1 MTEPDITNLHLD
13 RPGIR
18 AALGDLEAEIMEVV
32 WTRPVGEGITV
43 REVWDEI
50 HPKRA
55 IMYTTVMNTMTRLAR
70 KGLLAAEREERA
82 YVYRAITTREEF
94 IDRFV
99 GGALERLLLNFGGAT
114 LAHLKRL
121 DDSTLQARLA
131 RLLEDIERR
140 RSVEE
145 PD

>member
-50 HPKRA
+50 HPKLA

-121 DDSTLQARLA
+121 DDPTLQARLA
-131 RLLEDIERR
+131 RLLEEIERR

>member
-32 WTRPVGEGITV
+32 WARPVGEGITV

-82 YVYRAITTREEF
+82 YVYTATTSREEF
-94 IDRFV
+94 VDRFV
-99 GGALERLLLNFGGAT
+99 GGALERLLVNFGGAT

-121 DDSTLQARLA
+121 DDPTLQARLA

>member
-32 WTRPVGEGITV
+32 WARPVGEGITV

-50 HPKRA
+50 HPQRA

-82 YVYRAITTREEF
+82 YVYRATTSREEF
-94 IDRFV
+94 VDRFV
-99 GGALERLLLNFGGAT
+99 GGALERLLVNFGGAT

-121 DDSTLQARLA
+121 DDPTLQARLA

-140 RSVEE
+140 RSAEE

>member
-32 WTRPVGEGITV
+32 WARPVGEGITV

-82 YVYRAITTREEF
+82 YVYRATTSREDF
-94 IDRFV
+94 VDRFV
-99 GGALERLLLNFGGAT
+99 GGALERLLVNFGGAT
-114 LAHLKRL
+114 LAHLNRL
-121 DDSTLQARLA
+121 DDPTLQARLA

>member
-32 WTRPVGEGITV
+32 WARPVGEGITV

-50 HPKRA
+50 HPQRA

-82 YVYRAITTREEF
+82 YVYRATTSREEF
-94 IDRFV
+94 VDRFV
-99 GGALERLLLNFGGAT
+99 GGALERLLVNFGGAT
-114 LAHLKRL
+114 LAHLNRL
-121 DDSTLQARLA
+121 DDPTWQARLA
-131 RLLEDIERR
+131 RLLEDIGRR